1 MNIKHTI
8 FTGKRFIHLQS
19 TPSTNQYAFEVIAKT
34 NPIDGTV
41 IFADNQYQG
50 KGQPGNSWY
59 SEEGKSLTFSIVYK
73 TGFLEA
79 VQQAYLNFAISLG
92 ILQAMRRFAKEE
104 KDLTLKWPNDLFYKN
119 RKFGGIL
126 IENTLKGMYL
136 ENSVVGIG
144 INIGSLS
151 FPEGIK
157 VTFAEH
163 FCDKKVTPLILCEA
177 ICEEVEIKFLKL
189 KQGLSTFSQLK
200 LDYENNLWG
209 KGKQVKFSLKDGSII
224 EAVIMGVDEFG
235 RLKLNIDGK
244 ERCFDN
250 KELALINYEN

>member
-8 FTGKRFIHLQS
+8 FTGKRFIHLKS

-50 KGQPGNSWY
+50 KGQPGNIWY

-79 VQQAYLNFAISLG
+79 VQQAYLNFAVSLG
-92 ILQAMRRFAKEE
+92 ILQAMRRFAKEG

-157 VTFAEH
+157 ATFAEH

-189 KQGLSTFSQLK
+189 KQGLVTFSQLK

-224 EAVIMGVDEFG
+224 EAVIIGVDEYG
-235 RLKLNIDGK
+235 RLKLNINGIEK
-244 ERCFDN
+244 CFDN
-250 KELALINYEN
+250 KELILIN